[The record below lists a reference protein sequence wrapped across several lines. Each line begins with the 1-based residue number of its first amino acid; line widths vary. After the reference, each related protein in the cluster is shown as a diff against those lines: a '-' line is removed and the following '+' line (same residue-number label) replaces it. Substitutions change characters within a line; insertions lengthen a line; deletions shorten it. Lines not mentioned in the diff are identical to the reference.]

1 MKTLVGKTT
10 FCIASLLATPLL
22 WGQNNNDATLNNGG
36 DVLFSYSDPALGGDL
51 YWRAHTGA
59 NMMNDTSGPS
69 GAPVQTMEV
78 DGYFESLFDTDW
90 ATTPIFYDRE
100 HVPLASGLP
109 VLGGGTL
116 VVLGPSGFGD
126 PAPGCPPA
134 GFVDGY
140 IVDIA
145 FGATPGSGVVLP
157 ADGTTGSDT
166 ATVWHVGAAGCIAA
180 VGCLPGACGA
190 GDYTLQDVHST
201 NETQADIGGTGLN
214 PSGGFQIAGGGLFLE
229 GLTSMAEGSETWRG
243 NLVQVVAASSGGAG
257 VEVALN
263 GGGAMNGRA
272 LPVSGGGATLGI
284 QIRDLAGSS
293 GPNIAIAGASLTKI
307 GGPGAFALGGWLKVI
322 PDGLFNSTSAL
333 WTGSVAPIVFAFGPE
348 GAYTGPVLPVPPTAA
363 GATLNVQGAT
373 FDLGS
378 FTVDNTNVV
387 TTALL

>member
-1 MKTLVGKTT
+1 VKTLVGKTT
-10 FCIASLLATPLL
+10 FWIASTLATPLL

-36 DVLFSYSDPALGGDL
+36 DVIFSYSDPALGGDL

-59 NMMNDTSGPS
+59 NMMNDTSGPL

-78 DGYFESLFDTDW
+78 DGYFESIFDTDW
-90 ATTPIFYDRE
+90 TTTPIFYDRE
-100 HVPLASGLP
+100 HVPVVGGLP

-116 VVLGPSGFGD
+116 VVIGPSGLGP
-126 PAPGCPPA
+126 PAAGCPPV

-157 ADGTTGSDT
+157 ADGTPGSDT
-166 ATVWHVGAAGCIAA
+166 ATVWHVGAAGCI
-180 VGCLPGACGA
+180 VTTPLCPPGACGA

-214 PSGGFQIAGGGLFLE
+214 PSGGFQIAGGGLGLE
-229 GLTSMAEGSETWRG
+229 AVTSMAEGNETWRG

-272 LPVSGGGATLGI
+272 LPVSAGGATLGI
-284 QIRDLAGSS
+284 EIRDSAATG

-307 GGPGAFALGGWLKVI
+307 PGPGAFVGAWLKVI

-333 WTGSVAPIVFAFGPE
+333 WTGSVAAIVFALGPE
-348 GAYTGPVLPVPPTAA
+348 GAYTSPQLPVPPTAA
-363 GATLNVQGAT
+363 GATLNIQGAT

-378 FTVDNTNVV
+378 FIVDNTNVV
-387 TTALL
+387 TTALF